1 MLSLWQLRFFGCEYL
16 NVVCI
21 NRHRNNCAL
30 QVFTVGSLISLFAF
44 ILSYVLSK
52 KAQKSEIHVNTV
64 QNEIATSKRIG
75 FKAHNKRPK
84 KKRQHNSI
92 RASYSFIHAA
102 YKRLSR
108 DTIKIQRYIQRSI
121 AYLCIVILPYT
132 ALKYIIFALRMKRH
146 YSKIESYDL
155 ICFFPSSFFSS
166 FAFRSLYAASHSM
179 LSVTVRCI
187 SFCHLRVVFAI
198 FLLPF
203 RFNRTRDFRI
213 PAKLSRS
220 NVCKS

>member
-1 MLSLWQLRFFGCEYL
+1 MKQQHQNGSDSKHTINYL
-16 NVVCI
+16 KK
-21 NRHRNNCAL
+21 AL
-30 QVFTVGSLISLFAF
+30 AQQYTRTVLIHTRRIQAF
-44 ILSYVLSK
+44 ISRYNK
-52 KAQKSEIHVNTV
+52 NIAIHSTLDCVFVYRNFT
-64 QNEIATSKRIG
+64 IHC
-75 FKAHNKRPK
+75 FK
-84 KKRQHNSI
+84 
-92 RASYSFIHAA
+92 
-102 YKRLSR
+102 
-108 DTIKIQRYIQRSI
+108 
-121 AYLCIVILPYT
+121 V
-132 ALKYIIFALRMKRH
+132 YIIFALRMKRH